1 MIGKTLTEE
10 PMGTSASEQTNY
22 VEKLRELIPAR
33 TLGLYVFSI
42 GLVSALAKTPAE
54 VGPKF
59 GWLLVVITGVCLVVN
74 FVGRVIEKKGWADAA
89 ISTGAFF
96 LLTATQRFT
105 GPFAAFGDS
114 QWIFLLASILAAV
127 YVTAVG
133 WFWKPTPKA

>member
-114 QWIFLLASILAAV
+114 QWLFVLASVAAGAFV
-127 YVTAVG
+127 VIVSLI
-133 WFWKPTPKA
+133 WPPKKA

>member
-1 MIGKTLTEE
+1 
-10 PMGTSASEQTNY
+10 MGTSVLDQANY
-22 VEKLRELIPAR
+22 VEKLRDLIPAR

-59 GWLLVVITGVCLVVN
+59 GWLLVVITAVCLGVN
-74 FVGRVIEKKGWADAA
+74 FVGRIIEKKGVADAA

-114 QWIFLLASILAAV
+114 QWLFVLASVAAGAFV
-127 YVTAVG
+127 VIVG
-133 WFWKPTPKA
+133 LIWPPKKA